1 MVTLK
6 KLIEVPFAKS
16 KMEFDILNKK
26 FVYDLSHKFPN
37 NSTIKNL
44 RKLGDVEKYFWNLMS
59 LTYSNGFIKTV

>member
-1 MVTLK
+1 MGTLK
-6 KLIEVPFAKS
+6 KLIQVPFAKS
-16 KMEFDILNKK
+16 KMELDILNKK

>member
-6 KLIEVPFAKS
+6 KLIQVPFAKS

-44 RKLGDVEKYFWNLMS
+44 RKLGDVENIF
-59 LTYSNGFIKTV
+59 GI